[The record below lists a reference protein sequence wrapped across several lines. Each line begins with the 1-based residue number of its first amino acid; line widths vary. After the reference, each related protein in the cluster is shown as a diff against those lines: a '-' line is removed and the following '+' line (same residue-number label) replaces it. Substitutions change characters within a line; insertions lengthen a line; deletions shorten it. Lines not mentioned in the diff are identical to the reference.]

1 MIRVDVETI
10 LMAAGPVPSVIVLR
24 ERTGQADNAAPSR
37 SLSIHTGSFEAA
49 SVGRGMDRSEDDR
62 PLTHDLLAQAV
73 KALGAK
79 VERIEIDRVD
89 APVFFASVVLG
100 KTGDDGVTEEVR
112 LDARPSD
119 AIALAVRVNAPMFV
133 EDDVMNRAGTVSRA
147 AEMDETAEYERFDQF
162 VQNLSPDD
170 F

>member
-24 ERTGQADNAAPSR
+24 ERTGQAAGNAPSR
-37 SLSIHTGSFEAA
+37 ALSIHTGSFEAA
-49 SVGRGMDRSEDDR
+49 AVGRGMDKSEDGR
-62 PLTHDLLAQAV
+62 PITHDLLVQAV
-73 KALGAK
+73 KVLGAK

-100 KTGDDGVTEEVR
+100 KQDGEGETEEIR

-119 AIALAVRVNAPMFV
+119 AIALAVRVNAPMYV
-133 EDDVMNRAGTVSRA
+133 EDDVMNRAGTVSRT
-147 AEMDETAEYERFDQF
+147 AEVDETAEYERFDQF